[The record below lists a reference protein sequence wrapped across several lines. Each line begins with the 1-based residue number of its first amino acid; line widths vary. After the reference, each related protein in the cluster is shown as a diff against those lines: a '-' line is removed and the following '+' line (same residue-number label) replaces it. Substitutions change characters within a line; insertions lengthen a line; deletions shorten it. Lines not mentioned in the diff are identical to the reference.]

1 MVGRVLLGKRGTEYG
16 LWITKPG
23 KEVQTATLDSDFLL
37 RVDTKMVQV
46 VQSGVIPQTA
56 GGFTPTV
63 VNIPNLG
70 FKPVVEFESVGWY
83 EVVCQYLS
91 WTQIYFIQSPN
102 GGDGSLGNRFT
113 PAGSAA
119 QRYIRYRVWSLPA
132 VA

>member
-16 LWITKPG
+16 LWITKAG

-37 RVDTKMVQV
+37 RADSKMVQV
-46 VQSGVIPQTA
+46 VQSGVVPQTA
-56 GGFTPTV
+56 AGFTPTV

-70 FKPVVEFESVGWY
+70 FKPVVEFESIGWF
-83 EVVCQYLS
+83 EAICQYLS
-91 WTQIYFIQSPN
+91 LTQIYFTLSPN
-102 GGDGSLGNRFT
+102 GADAQGARYT